1 MDANSETNRPSESY
15 QELEK
20 LRLET
25 SRVLGEKNDEL
36 LRNIEDFIEK
46 SYPAYSSL
54 PTNVLYRIRQNI
66 GNFLA
71 LYREYFEGVRSLGK
85 SLGSVSAEVSS
96 DWSGVGV
103 EVGDVLAIYDK
114 IEPYLWRAVSSEL
127 LPKDYSPRAWL
138 QLMELRGEFNRRF
151 RERLHKAYTTRE
163 QQTADRQLLELEA
176 ISDLGRI
183 IVSNVELESVLRQ
196 ILEVATSLMQV
207 RMGAILLLESTG
219 KNLEAVA
226 GKGLS
231 RTWLHRERLPLER
244 SLSGVALQRGEHV
257 FAQGDELLKF
267 ELPRVT
273 TGKKIRSALSIPI
286 PAGGELL
293 GTIEL
298 YDTAPKMYGERD
310 IALITAFA
318 PQAGIAIKNAQLFQR
333 EQELRRQ
340 AITLADIAQSV
351 SETQDLREL
360 LNIII
365 GKTAQALNA
374 PHCSIFG
381 YDSAE
386 RTLTFLAG
394 HGQSSMDRWF
404 LDRRLILVDDVDVSI
419 GRALEKKE
427 FVITSR
433 RSWRGDLEAR
443 ILYGE
448 ETNLVL
454 NAPLVFEGEVL
465 GLLSVGRVREEP
477 FTDEDIRLALSIARQ
492 AAVAVYNR
500 RLEKR
505 LIDQQVAIR
514 NAEINEKLYRERERS
529 EAVLKATPDA
539 VVVID
544 KDRRIVL
551 TNPAAEFLIG
561 WEGKE
566 TIGRR
571 CHEVLR
577 GLADNI
583 DECPDETCA
592 IRRTLSGEKVV
603 ISEEE
608 LVSRSGQRIP
618 VSGTF
623 AALYDANGEVE
634 NVVAIY
640 RDISEQKEL
649 EKYALMQKE
658 LQVASDIQGSLL
670 PKEEMFM
677 EKVSICARQC
687 QARRVGGDW
696 FDYWW
701 DDNNAYIVIGDASG
715 SGVPAALFATMAMSA
730 IRVAAREYESVI
742 EVMEHVNRSLR
753 LSNSEENFVTLFF
766 GVLNLSTLELAYSN
780 AGHEEA
786 FYLPRGK
793 SEIEKLSSGKR
804 LPLGIFDSIELDV
817 NSRKLSSGD
826 RLVLFT
832 DGMVDA
838 RNTKGKFYG
847 LKRLERAIAS
857 HRNAAA
863 ADLVD
868 FLIGDVLNFSG
879 GEVKD
884 DVTVMVV
891 DIN

>member
-1 MDANSETNRPSESY
+1 METKPETDHHAESHW
-15 QELEK
+15 ELEK
-20 LRLET
+20 LRSEV
-25 SRVLGEKNDEL
+25 SQVLKSKSDEL
-36 LRNIEDFIEK
+36 LRDIEGFIEK

-54 PTNVLYRIRQNI
+54 PTNALYRMRQNI
-66 GNFLA
+66 GDFLT
-71 LYREYFEGVRSLGK
+71 LYRGHFEGVRSPGK
-85 SLGSVSAEVSS
+85 SFGSVSAEVSS
-96 DWSGVGV
+96 SWSDLGIEV
-103 EVGDVLAIYDK
+103 EDVLAIYDK
-114 IEPYLWRAVSSEL
+114 IELAIWKVVSGEL
-127 LPKDYSPRAWL
+127 LQKDYSPRAWL
-138 QLMELRGEFNRRF
+138 ELTELRDEFNRRF
-151 RERLHKAYTTRE
+151 RERLRKAYITQER
-163 QQTADRQLLELEA
+163 QTADRQLFELRA

-207 RMGAILLLESTG
+207 KMGAILLLDSTG

-231 RTWLHRERLPLER
+231 RTWLHRERLPLDQ
-244 SLSGVALQRGEHV
+244 SLSGVALRRGEYV
-257 FAQGDELLKF
+257 FAQEDELAKF
-267 ELPRVT
+267 ELPKVAV
-273 TGKKIRSALSIPI
+273 GKKIRSALSIPI
-286 PAGGELL
+286 TAGGELL
-293 GTIEL
+293 GTIEF
-298 YDTAPKMYGERD
+298 YDTALKTYGELD

-318 PQAGIAIKNAQLFQR
+318 PQAGIAIKNARLFQK

-340 AITLADIAQSV
+340 AITFADIAQSV
-351 SETQDLREL
+351 GETRDLREL
-360 LNIII
+360 LNIIAV
-365 GKTAQALNA
+365 KTTQALNA
-374 PHCSIFG
+374 QHCSVFG
-381 YDSAE
+381 YDPGE

-394 HGQSSMDRWF
+394 YGRSSMDRWL
-404 LDRRLILVDDVDVSI
+404 LDRRLILVDDADVSM
-419 GRALEKKE
+419 GKALEKKE
-427 FVITSR
+427 PLIISR
-433 RSWRGDLEAR
+433 RNWEGNPEAR
-443 ILYGE
+443 VLYGE

-454 NAPLVFEGEVL
+454 NVPLVFEGEVL

-477 FTDEDIRLALSIARQ
+477 FTDENIRLGLAIARQ
-492 AAVAVYNR
+492 AAVAIYNR

-539 VVVID
+539 VVVVD
-544 KDRRIVL
+544 KNRRIVL
-551 TNPAAEFLIG
+551 VNPAAEFLIG
-561 WEGKE
+561 WEGRE
-566 TIGRR
+566 AIGRR

-577 GLADNI
+577 GVAGDI

-592 IRRTLSGEKVV
+592 IRRTLSGEKVA

-608 LVSRSGQRIP
+608 LSSPSGKRIP

-623 AALYDANGEVE
+623 AALYGADGKVE

-649 EKYALMQKE
+649 EKYALVQKE
-658 LQVASDIQGSLL
+658 LQVASEIQGSLL
-670 PKEEMFM
+670 PRERMFM

-701 DDNNAYIVIGDASG
+701 DDNNVYIVIGDASG

-730 IRVAAREYESVI
+730 IRVAAREHESVI
-742 EVMEHVNRSLR
+742 EVMEHVNRALC

-766 GVLNLSTLELAYSN
+766 AVLNLSTLEFTYSN

-786 FYLPRGK
+786 FYLPAGRN
-793 SEIEKLSSGKR
+793 EIKKLTSGR
-804 LPLGIFDSIELDV
+804 RFPLGVFDSIDLDL
-817 NSRKLSSGD
+817 NLRKLNAGD

-847 LKRLERAIAS
+847 LKRLERNIAS
-857 HRNAAA
+857 HRNLSAV
-863 ADLVD
+863 DLVD
-868 FLIGDVLNFSG
+868 FLIGDVLDFSG

-884 DVTVMVV
+884 DVTIMVV
-891 DIN
+891 DMS